1 MRTTLQTLS
10 TVLVSIALAS
20 GCVVINMP
28 PDDAGSTTSP
38 EGDGTTE
45 STGNE
50 TTDEVSTDETETST
64 PYDLPSETESGT
76 TSDTTDTDDTVDET
90 SGDVSLCCTCPDP
103 ITREYQCW
111 DWDWSTE
118 AVCVEDQPA
127 TIGKPTVWCISDDG
141 FPADCLAQCG

>member
-10 TVLVSIALAS
+10 IVSVSIALAS

-50 TTDEVSTDETETST
+50 TTDEISTDETSTSTST
-64 PYDLPSETESGT
+64 PADLPSETESGT
-76 TSDTTDTDDTVDET
+76 TSDTDDTVDET
-90 SGDVSLCCTCPDP
+90 TDGADGTCCTCPVEGPSECWSWTMTAEQCEGALARTLNVETIFCVDGDP
-103 ITREYQCW
+103 DTC
-111 DWDWSTE
+111 S
-118 AVCVEDQPA
+118 A
-127 TIGKPTVWCISDDG
+127 TCPV
-141 FPADCLAQCG
+141 